1 MCGLELGHCVRTP
14 CPSALTSP
22 IWCHLAQPGGFPC
35 MQSLVPGGKGS
46 SGPEP
51 QVGMWMSRPMGGAG
65 PSRPASGDPRTSWPF
80 CDTPGPQAL
89 SLPPHLAP
97 AALQIWSTSTCPPS
111 TWSWGQ
117 RCASGPW
124 STCGDTR
131 WLRRET
137 RRRSRR
143 ARPCE
148 QHRARACTRPC
159 EQHCAR
165 ACIRPMPSQQL
176 PPGGTPAD
184 GHAAGFCG
192 ADFFRPLRMVT
203 LAFCLIFA
211 F

>member
-22 IWCHLAQPGGFPC
+22 IWCHLAQPGGVPC

-65 PSRPASGDPRTSWPF
+65 PSRPASRDPRTSWPF
-80 CDTPGPQAL
+80 RDTPGPQAL
-89 SLPPHLAP
+89 SLPPPPVAP

-148 QHRARACTRPC
+148 QHRARACTGPASSTA
-159 EQHCAR
+159 HAR
-165 ACIRPMPSQQL
+165 AYGPCRHSS
-176 PPGGTPAD
+176 
-184 GHAAGFCG
+184 GHQVG
-192 ADFFRPLRMVT
+192 PLRMATWQVSVVQ
-203 LAFCLIFA
+203 IF
-211 F
+211 FVPSGW